1 MNGRLTTVGKEKPLK
16 WNTEKLSS
24 LQEVSKKNL
33 ETVSELKAA
42 SKATQCQHPTFSS
55 SPTTPLYPLL
65 HYLDLLFFSTPPSLS
80 CGWEK
85 KGFCE
90 NNLTG

>member
-1 MNGRLTTVGKEKPLK
+1 MNGRLTTVGQEKPLK

-42 SKATQCQHPTFSS
+42 SKATQCEYPTFSS
-55 SPTTPLYPLL
+55 SPTAPLYPLL
-65 HYLDLLFFSTPPSLS
+65 HYLIYSSFLLPLFFLVD
-80 CGWEK
+80 GK
-85 KGFCE
+85 QGFCE
-90 NNLTG
+90 NNLPG